1 MEKPLKNEQDEYKW
15 SRDTVEAIRTGN
27 FAAID
32 MDALLDEMESTVS
45 RIERTLFSIVRDILE
60 ALLWKEY
67 TNVDSQEIDAQLI
80 RAQVHLESMLEST
93 PSLRELLTSAVEKAY
108 QAARK
113 SVTEEYGV
121 TLPASCPFPLEL
133 VMEDPIERLASQGR
147 LV

>member
-1 MEKPLKNEQDEYKW
+1 MQKLLKNEEDEYKW
-15 SRDTVEAIRTGN
+15 SKDTVEAIRAGN

-67 TNVDSQEIDAQLI
+67 TNVEVQEIDAQLI
-80 RAQVHLESMLEST
+80 RAQVHLESMLDST
-93 PSLRELLTSAVEKAY
+93 PSLRELVSGTVDKAY

-113 SVTEEYGV
+113 LVTEGYGI
-121 TLPASCPFPLEL
+121 TLPESCPFPLEL